1 MAMARDISSVTIK
14 TSPDQ
19 LLVMDE
25 LDSWF
30 PYDAYRPHQR
40 EMLDLAAR
48 CARDGGI
55 AMIDAPTG
63 SGKSSVVS
71 ALLAERAGKKIIIA
85 VRTISQLTTFIR
97 ELELIRTRKRP
108 LAYSYLI
115 GKRSLCLL
123 SGEGDVYRRCEGV
136 KAVSTSL
143 MRERAGQGELVPS
156 KDPVII
162 RQIKKLDAEHPI
174 LCPYFIK
181 SRVFAGGEGNALR
194 MLPSTALRTRADR
207 ISRERVLPHELHEI
221 GAGVCPYE
229 MLLLAAQR
237 SDVVVVN
244 YHHLFDDEI
253 RNQLYGSLSI
263 EPHEVLLLIDEAHN
277 CGEVMQRVMN
287 VVISEPALAQA
298 ERELTGLRKHLKQTA
313 AVTQIIRNI
322 GAFMQGLKNS
332 HETEDWFDP
341 SIFDR
346 MVVRGSL
353 YRDMA
358 EVVDDLMQI
367 SEHIREKNKT
377 AGEYA
382 TTAIETLTAFMV
394 RLSCSASD
402 PGFLTIYRRDAQE
415 VFLEVRNI
423 DPSDRLQEL
432 ARAHHCCIL
441 ISGTLSP
448 VETFRRYYFGDLP
461 VATCTLPNVFPR
473 KNRMVLCA
481 GDITTAFSM
490 RQNKENT
497 ARISRYITS
506 FAGLKGNLAVYFPSY
521 QILESYAALLGDR
534 LASRNLIVEPK
545 DARGAGELLKT
556 FLSLPSRGSSGILFA
571 VCGGKWSEGLDYRG
585 ELLAGA
591 MVIGLPLAPY
601 NRVRQMT
608 IDYYRHK
615 FGADGEFISYTLP
628 ALNRAQQ
635 AIGRVLRTP
644 EDRGVLVFG
653 EKRFLEPRVRSGLP
667 PWIRDEMAECSIESF
682 TGAMKRWK

>member
-1 MAMARDISSVTIK
+1 
-14 TSPDQ
+14 
-19 LLVMDE
+19 MDE
-25 LDSWF
+25 LDTWF
-30 PYDAYRPHQR
+30 PYEAYRPHQR
-40 EMLDLAAR
+40 GMLELAAR

-63 SGKSSVVS
+63 SGKSSVVA
-71 ALLAERAGKKIIIA
+71 ALLAERAGKKIIVA

-97 ELELIRTRKRP
+97 ELELIRSRKRT

-123 SGEGDVYRRCEGV
+123 SGEGDVYRRCEAV

-143 MRERAGQGELVPS
+143 MRERAGQGQLIPS

-162 RQIKKLDAEHPI
+162 RQIRKLDEQHPI
-174 LCPYFIK
+174 LCPYFIR
-181 SRVFAGGEGNALR
+181 SRVFSGGDGTSLR
-194 MLPSTALRTRADR
+194 MLPSTALRTRADQ
-207 ISRERVLPHELHEI
+207 ITRERVLPRELREI

-229 MLLLAAQR
+229 MLLLAAQK

-244 YHHLFDDEI
+244 YHHLFDEEI
-253 RNQLYGSLSI
+253 RNQLYGSLGI
-263 EPHEVLLLIDEAHN
+263 EPHEILLLIDEAHN
-277 CGEVMQRVMN
+277 CGEVMQGVMN
-287 VVISEPALAQA
+287 VAVSGPALAQA
-298 ERELTGLRKHLKQTA
+298 ERELFGLRKYMKQAA

-322 GAFMQGLKNS
+322 TVFMQGLRNS
-332 HETEDWFDP
+332 HEAEDWFDP

-353 YRDMA
+353 YRDMS

-367 SEHIREKNKT
+367 SEYIREKNRT

-382 TTAIETLTAFMV
+382 PTAIETLTAFML

-402 PGFLTIYRRDAQE
+402 PGFLTIYRRDGDE
-415 VFLEVRNI
+415 ILLEVRNI
-423 DPSDRLQEL
+423 DPSDRLREL
-432 ARAHHCCIL
+432 AGSHYCCIL

-448 VETFRRYYFGDLP
+448 VESFRRYYFGDLP
-461 VATCTLPNVFPR
+461 VRTCTLPNVFPR
-473 KNRMVLCA
+473 SHRMVLCA

-490 RQNKENT
+490 RQNRENT
-497 ARISRYITS
+497 ERIVQYITS

-521 QILESYAALLGDR
+521 QILETYAGLLEDR

-608 IDYYRHK
+608 MDYYRHK

-635 AIGRVLRTP
+635 AIGRVLRSP

-653 EKRFLEPRVRSGLP
+653 EKRFLEPRVRAGLP
-667 PWIRDEMAECSIESF
+667 PWIREEMAECSIGAF
-682 TGAMKRWK
+682 TAAVQRWR

>member
-1 MAMARDISSVTIK
+1 
-14 TSPDQ
+14 
-19 LLVMDE
+19 MDE
-25 LDSWF
+25 LDAWF
-30 PYDAYRPHQR
+30 PYEAYRPYQR
-40 EMLDLAAR
+40 DMLERAAG

-71 ALLAERAGKKIIIA
+71 ALLAERAGRKIVVA

-97 ELELIRTRKRP
+97 ELELIRRRKRS

-123 SGEGDVYRRCEGV
+123 SGEGDIYRRCEGV

-143 MRERAGQGELVPS
+143 MRERAGQGQLVPS

-162 RQIKKLDAEHPI
+162 RQIRKLDEQHPI

-181 SRVFAGGEGNALR
+181 SRVFAGGDGTTLR
-194 MLPSTALRTRADR
+194 MLPSTALRTRADQ
-207 ISRERVLPHELHEI
+207 IIRERVLPHELREI

-229 MLLLAAQR
+229 MLLLAAQK

-244 YHHLFDDEI
+244 YHHLFDDDI
-253 RNQLYGSLSI
+253 RNQLYGSLAI
-263 EPHEVLLLIDEAHN
+263 EPHEILLLIDEAHN
-277 CGEVMQRVMN
+277 CGEVMQGVMN
-287 VVISEPALAQA
+287 AAISGPALAQA
-298 ERELTGLRKHLKQTA
+298 EREILGLRKHMTQAA

-322 GAFMQGLKNS
+322 GIFMQGLRNS
-332 HETEDWFDP
+332 HEAEDWFDP
-341 SIFDR
+341 AIFDR

-353 YRDMA
+353 YRDMS
-358 EVVDDLMQI
+358 EVVDDMMQI
-367 SEHIREKNKT
+367 SEHIREKNRT

-382 TTAIETLTAFMV
+382 TTAVETLTAFMV

-402 PGFLTIYRRDAQE
+402 PGFLTIYRRDADE
-415 VFLEVRNI
+415 IFLEVRNI
-423 DPSDRLQEL
+423 DPSGRLRDL
-432 ARAHHCCIL
+432 ARSHHCCIL

-448 VETFRRYYFGDLP
+448 VESFRKYYFGDLP
-461 VATCTLPNVFPR
+461 VTTCTLPNVFPR
-473 KNRMVLCA
+473 NNRMVLCA

-490 RQNKENT
+490 RQNRENT
-497 ARISRYITS
+497 DRIARYITT
-506 FAGLKGNLAVYFPSY
+506 FATLKGNLAVYFPSY
-521 QILESYAALLGDR
+521 QILETYAALLEDR

-556 FLSLPSRGSSGILFA
+556 FLSLPSRGSSGIIFA

-585 ELLAGA
+585 ELLSGA
-591 MVIGLPLAPY
+591 MVVGLPLAPY

-615 FGADGEFISYTLP
+615 FGAEGEFISYTLP

-635 AIGRVLRTP
+635 AIGRVLRSP

-653 EKRFLEPRVRSGLP
+653 EKRFLDHRVRAGLP
-667 PWIRDEMAECSIESF
+667 PWIRDEMAECSIDSF
-682 TGAMKRWK
+682 TAAVSRWR